1 MYQRCGAGMR
11 MQHSRN
17 VDRAAE
23 PWIAWCADGSSC
35 WRGAVR
41 IDYVQPGKRLM
52 RFVTQAI
59 QYCRE
64 YGFVVVASVMYLC
77 ACSGTGS
84 EQQSPP
90 AHVDQPTTEVQLT
103 TITLTAD
110 AERRIG
116 IELGTIEQREIG
128 QQRTLGG
135 ELIVPPGSGITVTAA
150 RAATVL
156 APEGGRL
163 PTAGSRVSQGQP
175 LLRLVILPG
184 GGELARAQEDVVV
197 AEARMDNARAKARR
211 AEQLLRDSVG
221 TEAEHEDAQAELASA
236 EAVLAA
242 AQARLGLLQ
251 TGRFDADIEDLS
263 PVTLSAPQS
272 GIVQSVHC
280 AVGQT
285 VSDGAPLMEIVKPN
299 PLWVRVPV
307 YVGDLTT
314 IKPDAPAR
322 VVGPGDPPEAPGVEA
337 VRIQGPPTAD
347 PATVSADL
355 FYRLDNSDGS
365 FRPGQRVGVSV
376 ELTGSVAGTV
386 IAWSAIL
393 HDIYGGTW
401 LYESLGEHVYARR
414 RVEVSDVI
422 QDYALLSRG
431 PPPGTRVVVVGAAE
445 LYSTEFGISH

>member
-1 MYQRCGAGMR
+1 MR
-11 MQHSRN
+11 PHFNPFS
-17 VDRAAE
+17 
-23 PWIAWCADGSSC
+23 PI
-35 WRGAVR
+35 
-41 IDYVQPGKRLM
+41 
-52 RFVTQAI
+52 
-59 QYCRE
+59 CR
-64 YGFVVVASVMYLC
+64 YPVVASVVGLC
-77 ACSGTGS
+77 ACGGSGS
-84 EQQSPP
+84 EGEAPP
-90 AHVDQPTTEVQLT
+90 AQVDHPTTETQLT
-103 TITLTAD
+103 TIKLSPD

-116 IELGTIEQREIG
+116 IELGTIEQREIS
-128 QQRTLGG
+128 QRRTLGG
-135 ELIVPPGSGITVTAA
+135 ELIAPPGSGITVTAP
-150 RAATVL
+150 RAAMVL
-156 APEGGRL
+156 APEDGRL
-163 PTAGSRVSQGQP
+163 PTAGSRVSRGQP
-175 LLRLVILPG
+175 LLRLVILPA
-184 GGELARAQEDVVV
+184 GGELARAQEDVIV
-197 AEARMDNARAKARR
+197 AGARVDNARAKARR

-221 TEAEHEDAQAELASA
+221 TVAEHEDAQAELASA

-242 AQARLGLLQ
+242 ARARLDLR
-251 TGRFDADIEDLS
+251 TGRINADIEDLS
-263 PVTLSAPQS
+263 PVTLQAPES
-272 GIVQSVHC
+272 GVVHSVHC

-322 VVGPGDPPEAPGVEA
+322 IVGLGDPPEAPGVQA
-337 VRIQGPPTAD
+337 VRIEGPPTAD

-376 ELTGSVAGTV
+376 ELKGSLTGTV

-431 PPPGTRVVVVGAAE
+431 PPPGTHVVVVGAAE